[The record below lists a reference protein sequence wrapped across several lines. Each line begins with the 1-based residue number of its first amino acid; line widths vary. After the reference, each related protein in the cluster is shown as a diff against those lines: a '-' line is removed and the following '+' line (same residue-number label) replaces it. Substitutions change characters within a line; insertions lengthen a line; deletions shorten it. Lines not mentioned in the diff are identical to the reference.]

1 MARSHLKRVLLAC
14 LGALLLSPT
23 FANPGLLPA
32 DTVLAVGLE
41 GLSEHEARFRPF
53 IDEFERAGLADSLGR
68 LFGDAADELPDVDQF
83 SSSDF
88 MAALGDS
95 GWFGLSVSSSNPL
108 PALTIVTRPDDH
120 ARGIIQDAMA
130 SLESEPSTQVLTE
143 GAVTFLYLEMEAED
157 MGGFVAGLSV
167 TLTDDYFAFSTN
179 PDVMRGVLRRAAG
192 AAEPSLETAVGY
204 SEAAAIVGSGNVHT
218 YVDIAA
224 LGTIVNRFARPFA
237 VEFGVGGVLTELV
250 TVLETLGVSA
260 TSATITAGGVET
272 TSVQLIREGND
283 SLRSLLLDRGTASR
297 DALAFVPEDALS
309 VSVGMSS
316 ADGWWSYLNEVLARY
331 PELGIPSLD
340 MFFQSFVGID
350 IRVGFLNWVGE
361 EFATITTGVPA
372 VAEPGIASDNLLG
385 EALYLFR
392 TSDDTGARSGLGTL
406 MQTVGN
412 MVAMFG
418 SLNSSTAQP
427 MVTTRDVA
435 GVTIQTLDVTDGLVV
450 SWAVTDGF
458 VLVSTDN
465 TSIEAGLQARAT
477 GEQANALLLELLDQV
492 PASVAGF
499 MASDDRQTYTALASQ
514 LPVQLQT
521 VAGLS
526 GGDLD
531 FDALDSA
538 TAGMTEFL
546 LFVAGRMEGSYGY
559 TVIEGDVIRSF
570 GSSRIDW

>member
-1 MARSHLKRVLLAC
+1 MNRSRLKLVLFAC
-14 LGALLLSPT
+14 LGALMLAPA
-23 FANPGLLPA
+23 FAHPALLPA
-32 DTVLAVGLE
+32 DTVLAFGLE
-41 GLSEHEARFRPF
+41 GLSDHEARFRPF
-53 IDEFERAGLADSLGR
+53 MDEFERAGLTDSLGR
-68 LFGDAADELPDVDQF
+68 LFGDAADELPDIDQF

-88 MAALGDS
+88 MSALGDS

-108 PALTIVTRPDDH
+108 PALTIVTRPEAD
-120 ARGIIQDAMA
+120 ARAMIQDALA

-143 GAVTFLYLEMEAED
+143 GAVTFLYQEMDAED
-157 MGGFVAGLSV
+157 MGGVVSGLSV
-167 TLTDDYFAFSTN
+167 TLTDEHFLFSTN
-179 PDVMRGVLRRAAG
+179 PDVLRGVLRRAAG
-192 AAEPSLETAVGY
+192 AAEPSLETAVGFTE
-204 SEAAAIVGSGNVHT
+204 SAAVVGSGNFRT
-218 YVDIAA
+218 YVDVAA

-260 TSATITAGGVET
+260 TSATITDAGIET
-272 TSVQLIREGND
+272 SSVQLVREGND
-283 SLRSLLLDRGTASR
+283 TLRSLLLDRGTASR
-297 DALAFVPEDALS
+297 DSLAFVPEDALG

-350 IRVGFLNWVGE
+350 VRVGFLNWVGE

-385 EALYLFR
+385 EALYVFR

-418 SLNSSTAQP
+418 SLNSSAAQP
-427 MVTTRDVA
+427 MITTRDVE

-450 SWAVTDGF
+450 SWAITDGF

-465 TSIEAGLQARAT
+465 TSIEDGLRARAS
-477 GEQANALLLELLDQV
+477 GEQASALLLELLDQV

-499 MASDDRQTYTALASQ
+499 RASDDRQAYTALASQ
-514 LPVQLQT
+514 LPMQLQT

-538 TAGMTEFL
+538 TEGMTGFL
-546 LFVAGRMEGSYGY
+546 LFVADRMEGSYGY

-570 GSSRIDW
+570 GSTRIDW